1 MQRLDCKKKY
11 RLTQSKIYNRKPDI
25 FISYSSKDQEIAD
38 KIADNLMRAGFRT
51 WIATRDIKEG
61 SYAKQI
67 MQAIREAKLFLV
79 VISKNSIS
87 SEQVK
92 NEIDRAFNRVKDG
105 MIIVPFII
113 DDSEMDDEC
122 QYYLCRQ
129 ERFLEKN
136 RL

>member
-1 MQRLDCKKKY
+1 M
-11 RLTQSKIYNRKPDI
+11 KIYGEHNI
-25 FISYSSKDQEIAD
+25 
-38 KIADNLMRAGFRT
+38 
-51 WIATRDIKEG
+51 
-61 SYAKQI
+61 
-67 MQAIREAKLFLV
+67 FLV

-113 DDSEMDDEC
+113 DNAEMDDEC

-129 ERFLEKN
+129 EIFYGKKPPIDDRIHELITRIKDV
-136 RL
+136 LD